1 MEYTLQRLDVFF
13 VSFGEKLTKRM
24 EELGIS
30 AYKLSKATGISQ
42 TIIGYYK
49 TGKNTP
55 TVDKATIIADYLDVS
70 VDYLLGNTDAKKEKP
85 DITNDAGLSHDK
97 IDLINDIKKL
107 DPENIKAVR
116 AALDLF
122 ISKENL

>member
-1 MEYTLQRLDVFF
+1 M
-13 VSFGEKLTKRM
+13 SFGEKLTKRM

-42 TIIGYYK
+42 TMIGYYK

-70 VDYLLGNTDAKKEKP
+70 VDYLLGNTDTKKEPAQNQEGEFSEK
-85 DITNDAGLSHDK
+85 DIRLLNWFRSLPQEKQKAILVAQDAPK
-97 IDLINDIKKL
+97 DLL
-107 DPENIKAVR
+107 
-116 AALDLF
+116 
-122 ISKENL
+122 